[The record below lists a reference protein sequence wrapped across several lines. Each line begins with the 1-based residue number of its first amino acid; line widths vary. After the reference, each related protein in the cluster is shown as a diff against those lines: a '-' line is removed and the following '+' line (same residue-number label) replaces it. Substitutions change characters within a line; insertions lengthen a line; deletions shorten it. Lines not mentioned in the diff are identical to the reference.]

1 MQRVTYRKTLDVT
14 SGGVQFL
21 LQGFETADR
30 VSRRIDISLMSDG
43 DTYDIPSG
51 NVTALMYVRQPDSET
66 TEMYECEIK
75 NNRIIYDA
83 RPITNEGIALMQL
96 ELVRTDAHNNVSV
109 LVAPKFEVE
118 VLKSEIDGTAIENE
132 VDVSAIEKAI
142 GKAEKAYNS
151 RLLSIEIDED
161 CIFRAE
167 YEGKVTYTTDL
178 LRRLFLNGE
187 AELAKSYAEG
197 DTGIRVGENADNA
210 KHYSDVAKSES
221 EKAKQMLAESKNVL
235 ADIRLQG
242 TQTFFTVNF
251 ETGEVEYISPS
262 YEFAINEE
270 TGELDALRQTQ
281 KYDEVIQHEIDR
293 WLEAQGVDIAD
304 LNSRVTHNEGEIKG
318 IKVRNNTQDERIN
331 SIATEIR
338 QVEHGGTGASTIDG
352 VLEKF
357 GLRRVYPGDYYEL
370 ISTHTISN
378 ELVVGVGSEERH
390 STDLNLESKIDNYDE
405 LVFVLNGTY
414 SISEPGTFDN
424 RKNLLRMGI
433 STKTN
438 SIDYS
443 MLQVH
448 QNDAGND
455 GTAVNNAEI
464 SGLSRRFFYEKRAV
478 VYVGDGVGGRELST
492 TYVMKPLNGEEIS
505 TNNFYFNVMFKNENG
520 GVAGSGSASIT
531 AKFDAAVNV
540 YGRSR
545 IFKNQEE

>member
-132 VDVSAIEKAI
+132 VGVSIIEDAI
-142 GKAEKAYNS
+142 GKAKRAHD
-151 RLLSIEIDED
+151 RMLKSIEIDQD
-161 CIFRAE
+161 CIFRAYFE
-167 YEGKVTYTTDL
+167 DGDDYETDL

-187 AELAKSYAEG
+187 AELSKSYAEG

-221 EKAKQMLAESKNVL
+221 EKAKKMLAESEEVL

-270 TGELDALRQTQ
+270 TGELDADRQTQ
-281 KYDEVIQHEIDR
+281 KYDDVIDYEVKQWLTNKGLDIDKMNKQVASNTMNITDVSNYTSELDGR
-293 WLEAQGVDIAD
+293 MTKVETEARPIS
-304 LNSRVTHNEGEIKG
+304 L
-318 IKVRNNTQDERIN
+318 
-331 SIATEIR
+331 
-338 QVEHGGTGASTIDG
+338 GGTGATTAEGAIAN
-352 VLEKF
+352 F
-357 GLRRVYPGDYYEL
+357 GLRRVNPGDYYEL
-370 ISTHTISN
+370 ISTHDVNDKVEVYDKYSKSFG
-378 ELVVGVGSEERH
+378 LGLEE
-390 STDLNLESKIDNYDE
+390 KINNYDE
-405 LVFVLNGTY
+405 IVIVVDGTY
-414 SISEPGTFDN
+414 SLGAPGNFHN
-424 RKNLLRMGI
+424 GINKLLMGL
-433 STKTN
+433 SYKTTTIEHKMFIV
-438 SIDYS
+438 SQS
-443 MLQVH
+443 SS
-448 QNDAGND
+448 
-455 GTAVNNAEI
+455 NNGSGEI
-464 SGLSRRFFYEKRAV
+464 SNGEIDGLIQRFFATKIQNVSAATEII
-478 VYVGDGVGGRELST
+478 T
-492 TYVMKPLNGEEIS
+492 TYNLQPLNGDAFS
-505 TNNFYFNVMFKNENG
+505 ADNLYFNVSFENNNG
-520 GVAGSGSASIT
+520 GTTSYQPIALEFNLTVR
-531 AKFDAAVNV
+531 V
-540 YGRSR
+540 YGRSC
-545 IFKNQEE
+545 IFKTKNQEE